1 MPVKESQKSKVLL
14 LLLLNFVC
22 VLGRDAAFCFKQET
36 HYNTTLKGG
45 LDAGEYTPWEPRGV
59 DFMTVDLCTKHCCK
73 SPDTDAVFLL
83 NSHCF
88 CVKCYSVRSCSLQKI
103 TPPPG
108 YIPVTV
114 IVMESI
120 SKFSTTSTP
129 HTHPKTFRDIP
140 KTETSSQSTAV
151 RLNQKQTEQGTERH
165 SHVKTTP
172 TQTTSYGGPGRGNG
186 EDHEVNIT
194 SPNIS
199 STGATTPRPTRKVTK
214 QKKAEGMGNDDISLL
229 CPGSLKVTGVRAF
242 EVSGNTDTIKDFD
255 KYCQA
260 NLVRVDASNVMC
272 ILSLRRVYKS
282 RYPPFVKTAVTYEC
296 SYTEFVS

>member
-129 HTHPKTFRDIP
+129 HTHPKTFREIP

-165 SHVKTTP
+165 SHVKTIP
-172 TQTTSYGGPGRGNG
+172 TQTTSYGGPGRGTG
-186 EDHEVNIT
+186 EDQEVNIT

>member
-1 MPVKESQKSKVLL
+1 
-14 LLLLNFVC
+14 
-22 VLGRDAAFCFKQET
+22 
-36 HYNTTLKGG
+36 
-45 LDAGEYTPWEPRGV
+45 
-59 DFMTVDLCTKHCCK
+59 MTVDLCTKHCCK

-114 IVMESI
+114 IVMERI

-129 HTHPKTFRDIP
+129 HTHPKTFRGIP

-151 RLNQKQTEQGTERH
+151 RLNQKQTEQGTERY
-165 SHVKTTP
+165 SHAKTTP
-172 TQTTSYGGPGRGNG
+172 TQTTSCGEPGRGTG

-214 QKKAEGMGNDDISLL
+214 QKKAEGTGNDDISLL

-260 NLVRVDASNVMC
+260 NLVPVDASNVMC

-282 RYPPFVKTAVTYEC
+282 RYPPFVKTVVTYEC

>member
-1 MPVKESQKSKVLL
+1 
-14 LLLLNFVC
+14 
-22 VLGRDAAFCFKQET
+22 
-36 HYNTTLKGG
+36 
-45 LDAGEYTPWEPRGV
+45 
-59 DFMTVDLCTKHCCK
+59 MTVDLCTKHCCK

-129 HTHPKTFRDIP
+129 HTHPKTFREIP

-172 TQTTSYGGPGRGNG
+172 TQTTSYGGPGRGTG
-186 EDHEVNIT
+186 EDQEI
-194 SPNIS
+194 IS
-199 STGATTPRPTRKVTK
+199 
-214 QKKAEGMGNDDISLL
+214 
-229 CPGSLKVTGVRAF
+229 F
-242 EVSGNTDTIKDFD
+242 
-255 KYCQA
+255 
-260 NLVRVDASNVMC
+260 
-272 ILSLRRVYKS
+272 ILSEAQSSNSSSCSIRCLFLSRWPCWSSSLFSLRY
-282 RYPPFVKTAVTYEC
+282 
-296 SYTEFVS
+296 